1 MIIDVKR
8 SYSRPCVTLSG
19 PRQAL
24 GGIRIASTACLTSS
38 ISGAGD
44 AQEIRLS
51 SMTSSD
57 NYSMLKIALLE
68 EVLKLGF
75 KPTSNISDD
84 VLILSREVQ
93 M

>member
-19 PRQAL
+19 PREAL
-24 GGIRIASTACLTSS
+24 REIRIASTDCLTSS
-38 ISGAGD
+38 TSGAGD
-44 AQEIRLS
+44 VQEIRLS
-51 SMTSSD
+51 SLTSAD
-57 NYSMLKIALLE
+57 NYSMLKMALLE

-84 VLILSREVQ
+84 VVILTREVV
-93 M
+93 